1 MLSEHQVSQT
11 FIHPLYNT
19 TTSANDIAIL
29 GLATDIVFSS
39 EFIYLYFLFF
49 NTINNAKNIEF
60 A

>member
-39 EFIYLYFLFF
+39 KFTCISFFF